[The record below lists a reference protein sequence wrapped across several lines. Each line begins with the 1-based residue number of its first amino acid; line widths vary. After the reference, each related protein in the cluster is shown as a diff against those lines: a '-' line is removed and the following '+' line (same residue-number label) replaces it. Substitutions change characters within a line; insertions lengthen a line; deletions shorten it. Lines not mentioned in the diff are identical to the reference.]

1 MIGGIIAVS
10 VIGEA
15 VSDGFFR
22 QKRNDS
28 EREGCEKMTNLILFV
43 NSFLSYLLLFV
54 LIVALVIVA
63 CVIGVKWRKSKD
75 AKAALETPAD
85 GSTTA

>member
-1 MIGGIIAVS
+1 MA
-10 VIGEA
+10 
-15 VSDGFFR
+15 
-22 QKRNDS
+22 
-28 EREGCEKMTNLILFV
+28 NLILFI
-43 NSFLSYLLLFV
+43 NSLLSYLLLFV

-75 AKAALETPAD
+75 AKAALDTQADAAD

>member
-1 MIGGIIAVS
+1 
-10 VIGEA
+10 
-15 VSDGFFR
+15 
-22 QKRNDS
+22 
-28 EREGCEKMTNLILFV
+28 MTNLILFV
-43 NSFLSYLLLFV
+43 NAFLSYLLCFA

-75 AKAALETPAD
+75 AKAAAEAQTDAAG

>member
-1 MIGGIIAVS
+1 MA
-10 VIGEA
+10 
-15 VSDGFFR
+15 
-22 QKRNDS
+22 
-28 EREGCEKMTNLILFV
+28 NLILFV
-43 NSFLSYLLLFV
+43 NSLLSYLLLFV

-75 AKAALETPAD
+75 AKAALDTQADAAD